1 MNSLTRLIGALAYR
15 ERMRWRYY
23 GVRVETWLVVK
34 AHVSHGI
41 RHTILRP
48 AFWIGLTLGFPLEH
62 LLWEKLWPFDIL
74 TRWLGL

>member
-1 MNSLTRLIGALAYR
+1 MTALYVNTENVPSHGPR
-15 ERMRWRYY
+15 RW
-23 GVRVETWLVVK
+23 VFE
-34 AHVSHGI
+34 HVSHGV

-48 AFWIGLTLGFPLEH
+48 AFWLGLTLGFPLEH